1 MVYKKTNGALKPEH
15 LMEEL
20 RQKGVKFTE
29 DDVVM
34 VAKTQTDELAWLEKV
49 MRLQDL
55 SIL

>member
-1 MVYKKTNGALKPEH
+1 MVYKKTNGALKLEH

-34 VAKTQTDELAWLEKV
+34 VAITISDNGYIVGANPK
-49 MRLQDL
+49 
-55 SIL
+55 